1 MKLLASNCRSRVN
14 EYMAKADVVLGLF
27 GDVDRAMRA
36 IPNKV
41 YEGLAA
47 RKAVMNMDSPTLRE
61 IFLMRMCC

>member
-1 MKLLASNCRSRVN
+1 
-14 EYMAKADVVLGLF
+14 MAEADVVLGLF

-47 RKAVMNMDSPTLRE
+47 RKAVMNMDSPALRE